1 MKAAVFSDT
10 HGVTSLMLETARRC
24 RPDVMIH
31 LGDHER
37 DAERLREEFPEIP
50 LYCVRG
56 NCDIGGRAPDTDIV
70 PLGPVKAFITHGH
83 LFNVKYGRLD
93 SLVYA
98 AMEQGAR
105 IAMFGHT
112 HEADYEE
119 IGGVKVINP
128 GTAGAGRRLTWALV
142 EVFDNGGIPRD
153 EMKAFVLLL
162 CPFAPHLA
170 EELWELLGGEG
181 FASLQPYPTYDASL
195 LVSDTVELAVQ
206 VCGKFKGTVTV
217 PAAASE
223 DEVWAAI
230 ESAGLLTGAL
240 AGKTVVKR
248 IYVPGR
254 IFNVV
259 AK

>member
-1 MKAAVFSDT
+1 MKFN
-10 HGVTSLMLETARRC
+10 TA
-24 RPDVMIH
+24 I
-31 LGDHER
+31 
-37 DAERLREEFPEIP
+37 
-50 LYCVRG
+50 
-56 NCDIGGRAPDTDIV
+56 
-70 PLGPVKAFITHGH
+70 
-83 LFNVKYGRLD
+83 
-93 SLVYA
+93 A
-98 AMEQGAR
+98 AM
-105 IAMFGHT
+105 MSF
-112 HEADYEE
+112 
-119 IGGVKVINP
+119 VN
-128 GTAGAGRRLTWALV
+128 

-153 EMKAFVLLL
+153 ELKAFVLLL